1 MTADCGQI
9 YNCARTDVFCKA
21 KTTADEVE
29 SSPIERTDVFL
40 RSKKWP
46 RTADKSYLFSR
57 TDVFCEAKTT
67 ADEVESVREELKIG
81 IFPNFKFQITF

>member
-1 MTADCGQI
+1 MAADCGQI
-9 YNCARTDVFCKA
+9 YNCARTDVFCEA

-46 RTADKSYLFSR
+46 RTAD
-57 TDVFCEAKTT
+57 
-67 ADEVESVREELKIG
+67 EVESVREELKIG
-81 IFPNFKFQITF
+81 IFPNFKF

>member
-9 YNCARTDVFCKA
+9 YNCARTDVFCEA

-29 SSPIERTDVFL
+29 SSPIERTDVFFA
-40 RSKKWP
+40 KQKMA
-46 RTADKSYLFSR
+46 ADCGQIYNCAR

-81 IFPNFKFQITF
+81 IFPNFKF